1 MKRYSLFLI
10 LCQLF
15 LSACGM
21 LHKTTK
27 NSSVSTLKKKEEI
40 EVNDQSKYLHQQES
54 GSLTI
59 RNDSSDAFSQI
70 EIWPKGSF
78 DFSTEEG
85 FSGQAEKV
93 LIHKKKKSGRKSI
106 EKKAE
111 TTLQTKVSDRSQ
123 SEMKTK
129 DFSQKD
135 MENKSAPVSAW
146 YLLLILIPLVL
157 LWYRLKH

>member
-1 MKRYSLFLI
+1 MKMCSLFLI
-10 LCQLF
+10 LGQLF

-27 NSSVSTLKKKEEI
+27 NSSVSTLKNKEEI

-59 RNDSSDAFSQI
+59 RSDSSDAFSQI
-70 EIWPKGSF
+70 EIWPEGRF
-78 DFSTEEG
+78 DLSSEKG
-85 FSGQAEKV
+85 FSGQAEKI
-93 LIHKKKKSGRKSI
+93 LIYKKKKSGRRSI

-111 TTLQTKVSDRSQ
+111 TTLQTKVSDWSQ
-123 SEMKTK
+123 SQMKTK
-129 DFSQKD
+129 DFVQKD
-135 MENKSAPVSAW
+135 MEKKSTPVSAW
-146 YLLLILIPLVL
+146 YWLLILIPLVF

>member
-1 MKRYSLFLI
+1 MKMCSLFLI
-10 LCQLF
+10 LGQLC

-27 NSSVSTLKKKEEI
+27 NNSVATLKNKEEI
-40 EVNDQSKYLHQQES
+40 AVNDQSTYLQQQRNR
-54 GSLTI
+54 SLTV

-70 EIWPKGSF
+70 EIWPKGRF
-78 DFSTEEG
+78 DLSPEKG

-111 TTLQTKVSDRSQ
+111 AVLQTKISDRSQ
-123 SEMKTK
+123 SQTK
-129 DFSQKD
+129 INDFAQKD
-135 MENKSAPVSAW
+135 MEKKSVPVSAW
-146 YLLLILIPLVL
+146 YWLLILIPLVF

>member
-1 MKRYSLFLI
+1 MKMCSLFLI
-10 LCQLF
+10 LGQLF

-27 NSSVSTLKKKEEI
+27 NSSVSTLKNKEEI
-40 EVNDQSKYLHQQES
+40 EVNDQSKYLHQQET

-59 RNDSSDAFSQI
+59 RNDSSDAFSKI
-70 EIWPKGSF
+70 EIWPKGRF
-78 DFSTEEG
+78 DLSSETG

-93 LIHKKKKSGRKSI
+93 LIYKKKKSGRRNI

-123 SEMKTK
+123 SQMKTK
-129 DFSQKD
+129 DFVQKD
-135 MENKSAPVSAW
+135 MEKKSAPASAW
-146 YLLLILIPLVL
+146 YWLLILIPLVF